1 MIEPGQPG
9 LSVRRQCA
17 LLGLSRAGI
26 YHVARGES
34 AENLEIMRRLDEA
47 YTRWPFYGARR
58 MTAWLARGG
67 MEVNVKRA
75 RRLMRL
81 MGLEAIYPRK
91 RLSIG
96 AEGHRRYPYLLGEMD
111 HRAARPGVVR

>member
-1 MIEPGQPG
+1 MIEPGHG
-9 LSVRRQCA
+9 DLSVRRQCA

-26 YHVARGES
+26 YYAARGES
-34 AENLEIMRRLDEA
+34 AENLEIMRLVDDA

-67 MEVNVKRA
+67 LGVNVKRV

-81 MGLEAIYPRK
+81 MGLV
-91 RLSIG
+91 LCHS
-96 AEGHRRYPYLLGEMD
+96 
-111 HRAARPGVVR
+111 